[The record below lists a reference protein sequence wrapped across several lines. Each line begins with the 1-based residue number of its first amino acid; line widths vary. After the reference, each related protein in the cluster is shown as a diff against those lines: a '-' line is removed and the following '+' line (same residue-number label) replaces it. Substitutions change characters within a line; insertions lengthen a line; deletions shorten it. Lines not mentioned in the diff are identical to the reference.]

1 MRASSALQ
9 LGWIRPQSSPDCQ
22 QTPGEQLVVDRQF
35 TINQVIQLQLMHGD
49 TGLFSKLRG
58 DDPSALIGLP
68 LLRLV
73 AMLESAGVEVV

>member
-1 MRASSALQ
+1 M
-9 LGWIRPQSSPDCQ
+9 
-22 QTPGEQLVVDRQF
+22 
-35 TINQVIQLQLMHGD
+35 
-49 TGLFSKLRG
+49 RG